1 MKIVIRVAF
10 IFLVFYAVG
19 MSLLYLDT
27 NNKTKKLTD
36 LLEESVNL
44 KKKLQE
50 DISNL
55 SSSKS
60 TLEKESEEQKR
71 ASLDYLKKQ
80 KESDDNLER
89 LKTEI
94 EKRIRKISELE
105 EGLNQAKKKLVELEK
120 ENKRLTQIGEFTG
133 NVQVKKQQEHITHLE
148 ADLSNA
154 RQRMQKQE
162 ALLHYNL
169 GVSYMKEKYYDMAI
183 DEYQK
188 ALELNPDDP
197 DIQYNL
203 AILYDDCSRNP
214 KRAIQHYQK
223 YLELRPDAADID
235 EVKGWIADLMIEEA
249 KIKDIE
255 TQKPLTTADTLPAE
269 RIKGLFIKKVEEIP
283 KRDKQ
288 EN

>member
-105 EGLNQAKKKLVELEK
+105 EGLKEAKKKLVELEK

-188 ALELNPDDP
+188 ALELNPNDP
-197 DIQYNL
+197 DIHYNL

-214 KRAIQHYQK
+214 KRAIVHYQK
-223 YLELRPDAADID
+223 YLELRPEAADID

>member
-105 EGLNQAKKKLVELEK
+105 EGLKEAKKKLVELEK

-197 DIQYNL
+197 DIHYNL

>member
-1 MKIVIRVAF
+1 MKIAIRVAS

-27 NNKTKKLTD
+27 NNKTRKLTD
-36 LLEESVNL
+36 LLEESSSL

-50 DISNL
+50 EL
-55 SSSKS
+55 SSITSSKS
-60 TLEKESEEQKR
+60 ALEKKSEEQKR
-71 ASLDYLKKQ
+71 MSLDYLKKQ
-80 KESDDNLER
+80 KESNDNLER

-94 EKRIRKISELE
+94 EKRIQKISELE
-105 EGLNQAKKKLVELEK
+105 KGSKEAKKKLVELEK
-120 ENKRLTQIGEFTG
+120 ENKRLTQISEFAG
-133 NVQVKKQQEHITHLE
+133 NVQVKKQQEHISKLE

-169 GVSYMKEKYYDMAI
+169 GVSYMKERYYDMAI

-188 ALELNPDDP
+188 ALELNPNDP

-214 KRAIQHYQK
+214 KRAIEHYRK
-223 YLELRPDAADID
+223 YLELKPDAADID
-235 EVKGWIADLMIEEA
+235 EVRGWIADLMVEEA

-269 RIKGLFIKKVEEIP
+269 RIKRLFIQKVEEIP
-283 KRDKQ
+283 KRDKE

>member
-1 MKIVIRVAF
+1 MKIAIRAVF
-10 IFLVFYAVG
+10 IFLVVYAVG
-19 MSLLYLDT
+19 MSLLYLDI

-105 EGLNQAKKKLVELEK
+105 EGLKEAKKKLVELEK

-188 ALELNPDDP
+188 ALELNPNDP
-197 DIQYNL
+197 DIHYNL

-214 KRAIQHYQK
+214 KRAIVHYQK
-223 YLELRPDAADID
+223 YLELRPEAADID

>member
-235 EVKGWIADLMIEEA
+235 EVRGWIADLMIEEA

>member
-1 MKIVIRVAF
+1 MKIAIRVAF

-60 TLEKESEEQKR
+60 ALEKESEEQKR

-105 EGLNQAKKKLVELEK
+105 EGLNQAKKKLAELEK
-120 ENKRLTQIGEFTG
+120 ENKRLTQISEFTG
-133 NVQVKKQQEHITHLE
+133 NVQVKKQEEHIAHLE

-188 ALELNPDDP
+188 ALELNPNDP
-197 DIQYNL
+197 DIHYNL